1 MPSMVGDLSTRFI
14 GRLQAREAGAWFEMW
29 EIFGPVVEAQLG
41 RWGKGRLST
50 WTVRDLSQDTL
61 AALAQAIDRH
71 DPSRGARFSTWLLA
85 IARHVM
91 TDEFSRRNAQKRGS
105 GKTASSLDEN
115 LVASEASLPPDEE
128 YEAAIFRSKVEAAV
142 RAAEHEVDF
151 LEFEVFRQRIVESRS
166 GKQVAESLGI
176 SASTVTRRLQ
186 RVRDVIQARL
196 VETVARFSFTE
207 DEEFETARNGLE
219 INPKKRDDQLFDETL
234 GEILRCQE
242 DFRRRALD
250 ASQHP

>member
-1 MPSMVGDLSTRFI
+1 MVGDLSTRFI

-105 GKTASSLDEN
+105 GKTASSLDESR
-115 LVASEASLPPDEE
+115 VASDAVLAPDKE

-142 RAAEHEVDF
+142 RAAEHEVEF
-151 LEFEVFRQRIVESRS
+151 LEYEVFRQRIIEGRS
-166 GKQVAESLGI
+166 GKQVADSLGI
-176 SASTVTRRLQ
+176 SSPTVTRRLQ
-186 RVRDVIQARL
+186 RVRDVIRARL

-207 DEEFETARNGLE
+207 EEEFEAARNGLE
-219 INPKKRDDQLFDETL
+219 ANPKNKDDQLFDETL
-234 GEILRCQE
+234 GEILRHQE
-242 DFRRRALD
+242 EFRRRVLETG
-250 ASQHP
+250 SQP